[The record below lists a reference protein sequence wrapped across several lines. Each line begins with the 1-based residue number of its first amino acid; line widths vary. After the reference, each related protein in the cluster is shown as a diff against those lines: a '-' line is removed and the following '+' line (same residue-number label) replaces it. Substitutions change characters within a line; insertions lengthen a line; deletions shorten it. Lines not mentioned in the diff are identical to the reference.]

1 MKYYAIADLHG
12 RYDLLEKSLD
22 AITKH
27 APKDRDFKIITLGD
41 YIDRGPDSARII
53 KTLMDF
59 QSFDGVEMVCL
70 KGNHEDIMLQT
81 IDQGMY
87 REWWYSNGGM
97 ATVLSYDNYTV
108 DKEHLDWVRN
118 LPLYHETP
126 GHVFV
131 HAGIPDTDAPLEDQ
145 NHERL
150 MWMLY
155 GRDDPGGWQEK
166 TVVHGHHIHE
176 DGPHEWEYRTAL
188 DTGSFYTDR
197 QVIGVFDDTQG
208 RAIDF
213 IEVKA

>member
-12 RYDLLEKSLD
+12 RYDLLDKCLQVIGNIDDKE
-22 AITKH
+22 
-27 APKDRDFKIITLGD
+27 RKIITLGD
-41 YIDRGPDSARII
+41 YIDRGPDSALLIQR
-53 KTLMDF
+53 LMDI
-59 QSFDGVEMVCL
+59 QSVDKDFICL

-97 ATVLSYDNYTV
+97 ATVLSYGSDP

-131 HAGIPDTDAPLEDQ
+131 HAGIPDCDAPLEDQ

-155 GRDDPGGWQEK
+155 GKDDSGGWQEK

-176 DGPHEWEYRTAL
+176 DGPHEWEFRTAL

-213 IEVKA
+213 FEVKA